1 MDDKSRNSSYKHI
14 LKYTGMFGGV
24 QVLSI
29 VVEIIRNKFVAVMLG
44 PSGMGLVSIYNS
56 AMRMVADSTSL
67 GVATSGVRN
76 LSAAYEH
83 GDSGEINRWMCIVR
97 TWALVTA
104 ILGMVVCMALS
115 PLLSEVVFD
124 NGDKTLA
131 FILLSPIV
139 ACMAITGG
147 ELAVLKATRQL
158 KKLASVTIT
167 NVIVALVLT
176 LPVYALMGMDGI
188 VPLLVAMS
196 LLQMIVTVLKSTSTY
211 PYSMPSMDLLAEGVP
226 MVKLGIVFVLAA
238 VCGSAA
244 DFIIRSYLSANSTIA
259 TVGLYNAGFM
269 MTMTYAGMIFSAMET
284 DYFPRLSACCKQQ
297 SSMNITV
304 NRQVEVS
311 LMIISPL
318 LVVFTFLLPIGL
330 PLLYSGKFLSVLDM
344 MHIMVIAMYMRAVK
358 LPIAYLPLAHGD
370 SLLYLLMEALY
381 AVAIVVAVMFCF
393 DIYGLTGTGIAIALV
408 SVADFFMLWFAMK
421 VRYDFSL
428 AYHLKWYIAIQVTIG
443 VASLVSTL
451 CLDGWVYCAAGIVL
465 ALLSSVLSWKNI
477 KGRVKRE

>member
-1 MDDKSRNSSYKHI
+1 MDDKSKNSSYKHI

-24 QVLSI
+24 QVMSI

-56 AMRMVADSTSL
+56 AIRMVSDSTSL
-67 GVATSGVRN
+67 GVGTSGVRN
-76 LSAAYEH
+76 LSAAYEG
-83 GDSGEINRWMCIVR
+83 GDSCEIDRWMRIVR

-104 ILGMVVCMALS
+104 VLGMVVCMAVS

-167 NVIVALVLT
+167 NVVVALLLT

-188 VPLLVAMS
+188 VPLMVAMS
-196 LLQMIVTVLKSTSTY
+196 LLQMIVTISKSASLY
-211 PYSMPSMDLLAEGVP
+211 PYHLPSMSLLSEGVP

-259 TVGLYNAGFM
+259 TVGLYNAGYM
-269 MTMTYAGMIFSAMET
+269 MTMTYAGMVFSAMET
-284 DYFPRLSACCKQQ
+284 DYFPRLSACCKLQ
-297 SSMNITV
+297 SSMNLTV

-318 LVVFTFLLPIGL
+318 LVIFTFSLPIGL

-344 MHIMVIAMYMRAVK
+344 MHVMVIAMYMRAVK

-381 AVAIVVAVMFCF
+381 AIAIVVAVMFCF
-393 DIYGLTGTGIAIALV
+393 DIFGLTGTGIAIALV

-421 VRYDFSL
+421 VRYEFSL
-428 AYHLKWYIAIQVTIG
+428 ANHLKWHIAIQVVIG
-443 VASLVSTL
+443 LMALAVTL
-451 CLDGWVYCAAGIVL
+451 CCEGWIYWTTGIVL
-465 ALLSSVLSWKNI
+465 AAASAALSWRHI